1 MTETT
6 ETKSLEDRVHQLE
19 DQVRRLN
26 EELLQ
31 GQLDDWKARIDQLEV
46 QMRLGTMEARDEVR
60 PLVEQLRNKWLDA
73 KEQLDKAQSAAGDAF
88 VTVREGVQRAVKD
101 LGDALDEA
109 VKRLGVKD

>member
-6 ETKSLEDRVHQLE
+6 ESRSLEDRIHQLE
-19 DQVRRLN
+19 QQVRRLN
-26 EELLQ
+26 EEVLQ

-46 QMRLGTMEARDEVR
+46 QMRLGSMEARDEVR

-73 KEQLDKAQSAAGDAF
+73 REQLDKAQSAAGDAF
-88 VTVREGVQRAVKD
+88 ASVRDGVKRAMSD
-101 LGDALDEA
+101 LGDALDDA